1 MARTLEL
8 DTLRKISMLA
18 DLPPW
23 QLEVVAEALEPLAV
37 KKGTLIVEKGSDDGY
52 TYFLSEGQI
61 QLDAADGVQKTLT
74 ISGDLASTPIAN
86 LRPRIFSVKALS
98 QVSGMRVPDI
108 VLSAAGCNGR
118 SHDTGEI
125 RVQSPEQDAR
135 REAESRLSF
144 HLYRDL
150 KNNAAVLPSLPDLA
164 LRIRKTIDLDVSDAK
179 AIARLVESDPAMAAK
194 LMKAAN
200 SALYGGLGGV
210 ETTSSA
216 VVRLGMKTTR
226 QLVLSFALKEVFECN
241 DPMIRK
247 RMQALWKHSSQV
259 AALCFVL
266 AREIKGMDPEEALL
280 IGLVHDVGAIPILNY
295 SQKYP
300 ALTKD
305 PDALEQTIGHMR
317 GELGAMILRDWLFLP
332 AVVAGARDAE
342 NWTRKNPGRAD
353 FTDLLIVAQVHEM
366 LRKGVT
372 DSLPPLAEISAI
384 NRVLGDRASPEKSL
398 QVLHAAK
405 EQVDEMRSVLKS

>member
-1 MARTLEL
+1 MAKTQEL
-8 DTLRKISMLA
+8 DALRKIAMLA

-23 QLEVVAEALEPLAV
+23 QLEVVAEALEPMTF
-37 KKGTLIVEKGSDDGY
+37 KKGAMIVERGSDDGY
-52 TYFLSEGQI
+52 TYFVSEGQI
-61 QLDAADGVQKTLT
+61 QLNAADGEQKKIQ
-74 ISGDLASTPIAN
+74 ISGDLAKTPIAN
-86 LRPRIFSVKALS
+86 LRPRIFGVKALS
-98 QVSGMRVPDI
+98 RVSGMRVPDI
-108 VLSAAGCNGR
+108 VLSAAGCSGR
-118 SHDTGEI
+118 SHDSRAI
-125 RVQSPEQDAR
+125 QVQSPEEDAR
-135 REAESRLSF
+135 LEAESKLSF

-164 LRIRKTIDLDVSDAK
+164 MRIRKTIDADVSDAK

-200 SALYGGLGGV
+200 SALYGGLGTV

-226 QLVLSFALKEVFECN
+226 QLVLTFALKEVFECE

-247 RMQALWKHSSQV
+247 RMKALWRHSSQI

-266 AREIKGMDPEEALL
+266 AREIRGTDPEEALL

-300 ALTKD
+300 ALTND
-305 PDALEQTIGHMR
+305 PEALEQTIGRMR
-317 GELGAMILRDWLFLP
+317 GELGAMILRDWLFVP

-353 FTDLLIVAQVHEM
+353 FTDLLIVAQVHDM
-366 LRKGVT
+366 LRTGDT
-372 DSLPPLAEISAI
+372 DSLPPLGEISAI
-384 NRVLGDRASPEKSL
+384 GRVLGDGASPEKSL